1 VKVLIVDDEAPARAL
16 IRELLS
22 AHDDVEIVGEAKDGL
37 EAVRQA
43 RDLKPDLIF
52 LDVEMPKLSGIE
64 ALELIEPAAAVIF
77 VTAYDEYAVKAF
89 EVNAVDYLL
98 KPLSASRFAD
108 ALTRARGRF
117 GTTGSTAATEIARAI
132 RPPGTFLNRIVVRD
146 GARVE
151 LVAVGD
157 LDYVK
162 GQADYIELFVASRS
176 LLKQQ
181 TLQSLE
187 ESLDPQ
193 RFVRIHRSYIVNLSR
208 VRWVEPYTES
218 SKVVVLEGGR
228 KLPLSRA
235 GETRLKAIFGDR

>member
-16 IRELLS
+16 VRELLL
-22 AHDDVEIVGEAKDGL
+22 AHDDVEVVGEAKDGL

-52 LDVEMPKLSGIE
+52 LDVEMPKLSGVE
-64 ALELIEPAAAVIF
+64 ALEIMEPAVAVIF

-108 ALTRARGRF
+108 ALARARGRL
-117 GTTGSTAATEIARAI
+117 GTTGSTVATEIARAI

-151 LVAVGD
+151 LIAVGD
-157 LDYVK
+157 LDYAK
-162 GQADYIELFVASRS
+162 GQADYIELFVGSRS

-208 VRWVEPYTES
+208 VRRVEPYTES
-218 SKVVVLEGGR
+218 SKVVVLDGGR

-235 GETRLKAIFGDR
+235 GEARLKAIFDR

>member
-16 IRELLS
+16 LRELLS
-22 AHDDVEIVGEAKDGL
+22 AHDDVEIVGEARDGL

-64 ALELIEPAAAVIF
+64 ALELVDPTAAVIF

-108 ALTRARGRF
+108 ALTRARGRI
-117 GTTGSTAATEIARAI
+117 GTTSPAVATDIARAF
-132 RPPGTFLNRIVVRD
+132 RPPGTFLNRVVVRD

-151 LVAVGD
+151 LIAVGD

-162 GQADYIELFVASRS
+162 GQADYVELCVGSRS

-187 ESLDPQ
+187 ASLDPQ
-193 RFVRIHRSYIVNLSR
+193 RFVRIHRSFIVNLSR
-208 VRWVEPYTES
+208 VRRVEPYTES
-218 SKVVVLEGGR
+218 SKVVVIEGGR

-235 GETRLKAIFGDR
+235 GEARLKAILADR